1 MPSEK
6 DIVKAVES
14 AQKANHAPY
23 EDPSLPSSLM
33 AQTPKAGSIV
43 SETPAAHG
51 YTLLTLSN
59 GMKVYVR
66 PTTFEADEV
75 NVRLFSLGGR
85 SLYPNEDVPSLS
97 YLASVIGAS
106 GVGQFDELSLE
117 KCWRA
122 TP

>member
-1 MPSEK
+1 
-6 DIVKAVES
+6 
-14 AQKANHAPY
+14 
-23 EDPSLPSSLM
+23 M

-117 KCWRA
+117 KMLAGHTVSVSPYVSEETEASPPPLRRPTSPCLCN
-122 TP
+122 

>member
-1 MPSEK
+1 
-6 DIVKAVES
+6 
-14 AQKANHAPY
+14 
-23 EDPSLPSSLM
+23 
-33 AQTPKAGSIV
+33 
-43 SETPAAHG
+43 
-51 YTLLTLSN
+51 
-59 GMKVYVR
+59 MKVYVR

-117 KCWRA
+117 KMALRLARRARWRFIKLLNA
-122 TP
+122 FSSRRGCVK